1 MMTRFSL
8 FVFFV
13 INPLVQLFG
22 QQLKGV
28 VTDAET
34 GITIPYSTIYIIDLE
49 IATVTDSNGRF
60 VLYNS
65 LPPFVKVKV
74 AVAGYESAVFQVETN
89 QEEHVF
95 SLSEKH
101 FEIDEVTISTTKG
114 TMQKNNVVRVE
125 SRKLSDLNAIA
136 NSSLSEAI
144 ATIPGVYRS
153 STGPGISKPVVRGMQ
168 GVRVVTL
175 LNGLR
180 IENQQWGGD
189 HGMGVTELGIGSVE
203 VIKGP
208 SSLLYGADA
217 LGGVIYFIDEPYAKQ
232 NTFELGVKTQNES
245 NTLGTS
251 NQLWYKQSKK
261 NYRFNIAG
269 SISNHADYK
278 LPNSL
283 YAFNSRFSENGLKA
297 AFGTNRKNWAMHV
310 RYNCSN
316 STVGI
321 PGESEDSLINEMGF
335 QVKEQGRIKYT
346 PFQVYKNHFLS
357 VDNKWFFKMNE
368 INLLFGQ
375 SYNQLSEY
383 EESFDIPAMQMGL
396 SNSLYSFRIKTHLN
410 EKWNLVSGL
419 QGMFQ
424 QNKNAENAEEKL
436 LPNSQS
442 FDNGIYTIV
451 FFQKKKWNIQT
462 GIRFDNRILESKDQI
477 NSQSIFKKNYQSFN
491 FSSGFVRTGE
501 GNTVRVNVSSGFRAP
516 HLSELLADGF
526 HHGAL
531 RYEIGDRNLK
541 SEKATQIDLTYEYH
555 HEHFE
560 LVVNPFFNY
569 IQDYISVRPIDSLI
583 ESLPVYTFS
592 QINTVYLYGSDI
604 GFHYHPHFAHWLHL
618 ESTLSLIQSESIN
631 DNNIPL
637 LPQNRI
643 NTFLKVKFKTNSKF
657 KLDEF
662 IVQHTL
668 LTKQT
673 QIALYETESPS
684 YQLLNA
690 AISFKYDVKNPITF
704 NIGVKNI
711 LNEAYIDHLSRLKNI
726 GLYQQGR
733 NIYFSVRFNLVKK
746 S

>member
-1 MMTRFSL
+1 MTRFLL
-8 FVFFV
+8 FGLFV
-13 INPLVQLFG
+13 INPLVQLFS
-22 QQLKGV
+22 QQLKGI
-28 VTDAET
+28 VTDVET
-34 GITIPYSTIYIIDLE
+34 QLSIPYSTIYIIDLE
-49 IATVTDSNGRF
+49 IATLTDSNGRF
-60 VLYNS
+60 ILTNS

-74 AVAGYESAVFQVETN
+74 SAIGYESAIFQVATN

-189 HGMGVTELGIGSVE
+189 HGMGITELGIGSVE

-217 LGGVIYFIDEPYAKQ
+217 LGGVIYFIDESYAKQ
-232 NTFELGVKTQNES
+232 NTFELGMKTQNES

-251 NQLWYKQSKK
+251 NQLWYKRSKK

-278 LPNSL
+278 LPNGL

-310 RYNCSN
+310 RYNYSN

-321 PGESEDSLINEMGF
+321 PEESEDSLINAMGF
-335 QVKEQGRIKYT
+335 QVKEQERIKYT

-368 INLLFGQ
+368 INLLLGQ
-375 SYNQLSEY
+375 TYNQLSEF
-383 EESFDIPAMQMGL
+383 EESFDTAAMHMGL
-396 SNSLYSFRIKTHLN
+396 WNSVYSFKIKTYLTEN
-410 EKWNLVSGL
+410 WNIVSGV

-424 QNKNAENAEEKL
+424 QNNNAPDAEEKL
-436 LPNSQS
+436 LPNSVS
-442 FDNGIYTIV
+442 FDNGIYSIA
-451 FFQKKKWNIQT
+451 FFQKKKWNGQT
-462 GIRFDNRILESKDQI
+462 GIRFDNRMLESKEPI
-477 NSQSIFKKNYQSFN
+477 NSQAIFKKNYQSFN
-491 FSSGFVRTGE
+491 FSSGFVRTE
-501 GNTVRVNVSSGFRAP
+501 KKNTFRLNISSGFRAP

-541 SEKATQIDLTYEYH
+541 SEKATQLDLTYEFH

-560 LVVNPFFNY
+560 LIVNPFFNY
-569 IQDYISVRPIDSLI
+569 IEDYISVKPIDSLI
-583 ESLPVYTFS
+583 ENLPVYTFS

-604 GFHYHPHFAHWLHL
+604 GFHYHPHFAHWLHI

-643 NTFLKVKFKTNSKF
+643 NTFLKIKFKTNSKF
-657 KLDEF
+657 KLDEL

-668 LTKQT
+668 STKQT
-673 QIALYETESPS
+673 QIALYETESSS

-690 AISFKYDVKNPITF
+690 AISFKYEAKNPITF
-704 NIGVKNI
+704 NLGIKNI
-711 LNEAYIDHLSRLKNI
+711 LNEQYIDHLSRLKNI
-726 GLYQQGR
+726 GLNQQGR
-733 NIYFSVRFNLVKK
+733 NVYFSVRFNLVGGG
-746 S
+746 